1 MEKKRNRHQSPKKI
15 ASHTFR
21 LVTESALTPQRALR
35 ENQPGAG
42 RPHTLQTGVPS
53 FQGPAVPGGGGGQQS
68 LPTSERLRQLQQ
80 RRKSP
85 FSERFAEDNC
95 ISREACKSPERPRP
109 GARRRPDGAAAARAR
124 VSPGSPA
131 AAGAHAPARGPCA
144 PRHPGINS
152 F

>member
-53 FQGPAVPGGGGGQQS
+53 FQGPAVPGGGAGSRAFPPPNACVSFSREEKAPFPSALRKIIAFRGRPASLRSGRAQAHAGVRTALRLQERAS
-68 LPTSERLRQLQQ
+68 LPALP
-80 RRKSP
+80 RR
-85 FSERFAEDNC
+85 
-95 ISREACKSPERPRP
+95 PERTHLPEGRAPLVIP
-109 GARRRPDGAAAARAR
+109 G
-124 VSPGSPA
+124 
-131 AAGAHAPARGPCA
+131 
-144 PRHPGINS
+144 
-152 F
+152 